1 MSAAQQRWGF
11 GLPDQADHRP
21 APAPPARSWQHLR
34 GDLVGG
40 FTAAMLTI
48 PVSMGYGLLAFSA
61 LGDAYIPQAILAGLY
76 APVCGC
82 IIAFLLGA
90 NTTMIYS
97 PRSIVTFLIGSIV
110 LHSFARSNLPI
121 LQAAPASA
129 MLTLALMLVFLAGVF
144 QALFGLLKLGIIVK
158 YIPAPVIAGFQN
170 AAAILIFMSQLDSML
185 GFRQHVIPTD
195 IPFKLA
201 QIQLP
206 TLLIGVLTCI
216 LILRGARITRKIPP
230 TIVGLVGGV
239 IAYYAL
245 IVAGFSGQLSPTLR
259 AIPFAWPDAHY
270 FVDFLKLAGDEQIWQ
285 VAPALIGGAMSLA
298 IVASLDGMLCARLVE
313 SDSGYRVHSNHEL
326 IRLGVGN
333 MVAAGFGGIANGINL
348 GSSFANHRSGGTTR
362 WSILMHGLI
371 ILLAIL
377 AFSPLISYLP
387 RVVMAAMLVVVSIQ
401 LVDRWT
407 LQILGRLF
415 RTGVTATRG
424 MLLDLLIIAVV
435 TTVAVSMNIV
445 FAVVIGTAVTILFF
459 LFRMSKS
466 VIRRSYR
473 CDAVHSRKTREPR
486 QTAVLGDHGVKIL
499 VVELEGP
506 LFFGTAEN
514 LADHIESALR
524 AQTEYLILDMRR
536 VNEID
541 STGAKIILQTHD
553 RLTRNGKFLLISNY
567 EERPRLAHFLQD
579 MGVIAA
585 VTRNRLFHDTDRAI
599 EWAEDHLILHELG
612 DTGLGAEFPFGQ
624 LDVFAHMDDS
634 ELAVIKSVLVRRVY
648 SKGEIVFREGEAG
661 QELFIIAKGTASVHL
676 RLAGT
681 GRNTRL
687 LTFAPGTVFGELALL
702 DQEARSATVESDEE
716 LICFVLA
723 QETFTALTQANPSI
737 AIKLLTN
744 LGRELSSRLR
754 RANRTI
760 YQLAG

>member
-1 MSAAQQRWGF
+1 MSTARQRWGF
-11 GLPDQADHRP
+11 GLPDQADRRP
-21 APAPPARSWQHLR
+21 APAPPGRNWRHLR
-34 GDLVGG
+34 GDLVGS

-82 IIAFLLGA
+82 IVAFLLGA

-110 LHSFARSNLPI
+110 LHSFAKSNLPI

-129 MLTLALMLVFLAGVF
+129 ILTLAMMLVFLAGVF
-144 QALFGLLKLGIIVK
+144 QTLFGLLKLGVIVK

-185 GFRQHVIPTD
+185 GFRQHVILAD
-195 IPFKLA
+195 IPFELA

-206 TLLIGVLTCI
+206 TLFIGVLTCI
-216 LILRGARITRKIPP
+216 LILRGALITRKIPP

-245 IVAGFSGQLSPTLR
+245 ATAGFGGQLSPTLR

-270 FVDFLKLAGDEQIWQ
+270 FADFLKFAGDQQIWQ

-313 SDSGYRVHSNHEL
+313 SDSGYRVHSNREL

-348 GSSFANHRSGGTTR
+348 GSSFANHRSGATTR
-362 WSILMHGLI
+362 WSILLHGLI

-377 AFSPLISYLP
+377 ACSPLISYLP

-424 MLLDLLIIAVV
+424 MLLDLLIIVVV
-435 TTVAVSMNIV
+435 TAVSVSMNIV
-445 FAVVIGTAVTILFF
+445 FAVIIGTAVTILFF

-473 CDAVHSRKTREPR
+473 CDAVHSRKTREPQ
-486 QTAVLGDHGVKIL
+486 QTAVLGDHGARIL

-524 AQTEYLILDMRR
+524 TQTEYLILDMRR

-553 RLTRNGKFLLISNY
+553 RLTRNGKSLLLSNY
-567 EERPRLAHFLQD
+567 DERPRLAHFLQD

-599 EWAEDHLILHELG
+599 EWAEDHLILRELG
-612 DTGLGAEFPFGQ
+612 DTGFGAEFPFGQ

-634 ELAVIKSVLVRRVY
+634 ELAVIKSALVRRVY
-648 SKGEIVFREGEAG
+648 AKGEIVFREGEDG
-661 QELFIIAKGTASVHL
+661 QELYIIAKGTASVRL
-676 RLAGT
+676 RLPGT
-681 GRNTRL
+681 DRNTRL

-723 QETFTALTQANPSI
+723 HPTFAALTLAHPSI